1 VVEHLEPNVAL
12 VIKTA
17 DPKTGRAVTRD
28 TGIGFEFQW
37 TFALRPA
44 PLGGT
49 RLLIRERTAF
59 GRRPTRWLMAPVGIV
74 SFVMTRKMLDGI
86 KVRVESHA
94 GDRLRTA
101 GPGGETVDVTT

>member
-1 VVEHLEPNVAL
+1 VVEHVEPNVAL
-12 VIKTA
+12 VMKTA
-17 DPKTGRAVTRD
+17 DPKTGRAALRT

-44 PLGGT
+44 PLGST

-59 GRRPTRWLMAPVGIV
+59 GRELTRWLMAPVGIV

-86 KVRVESHA
+86 RVRAESA
-94 GDRLRTA
+94 RR
-101 GPGGETVDVTT
+101 